1 MLSQLGSS
9 TLEESINNL
18 AVDAICACRRVVP
31 ADVTHTNY
39 YDSWVVNKRLVERGD
54 DVIYNNA
61 LSAGNVLALLSVHT
75 PVGACWF
82 VALKVYTSGVKLV
95 ARLHGAPKQ
104 QVVDLSSASEAIQ
117 VVELKDTTKIALTQT
132 MEIQGD
138 GSFKVSDVAQVH
150 FK

>member
-39 YDSWVVNKRLVERGD
+39 YDSWVVNRRLVERGD

-75 PVGACWF
+75 PVGAC
-82 VALKVYTSGVKLV
+82 
-95 ARLHGAPKQ
+95 
-104 QVVDLSSASEAIQ
+104 
-117 VVELKDTTKIALTQT
+117 
-132 MEIQGD
+132 
-138 GSFKVSDVAQVH
+138 
-150 FK
+150 

>member
-39 YDSWVVNKRLVERGD
+39 YDSLVERGD

-95 ARLHGAPKQ
+95 AHLHSAPKQ